1 MLECFD
7 LTDKVAIVTG
17 SRRGLGQR
25 MARALARAGA
35 DIVLTSRKID
45 SLDKFEREIRGIGRK
60 VLKVK
65 LDITIQED
73 IDAMVNKTVETFGR
87 IDILVNNAGCIVRKP
102 AFEITAKEWDTVVD
116 TILKGSFFCSQA
128 VAEVMIQQKKGRI
141 INIGSGT
148 CIFGTAGI
156 IPYGAARGG
165 LLQLTK
171 GLAVEWGGY
180 GITVNML
187 APGWFKTDQNKALF
201 QNKTWVDSLIER
213 IPVGRAGL
221 EHDLDGAVVFLAS
234 GASEYVTGQL
244 ILVDG
249 GYTIS
254 ALKAR

>member
-7 LTDKVAIVTG
+7 LTGKVAIVTG
-17 SRRGLGQR
+17 SRRGLGQW
-25 MARALARAGA
+25 MARVLARAGA
-35 DIVLTSRKID
+35 DIVLTSRKIE
-45 SLDKFEREIRGIGRK
+45 SLDGFEKEICNIGRR

-65 LDITIQED
+65 LDVTIQED

-102 AFEITAKEWDTVVD
+102 AFEITAKEWNVVLD

-128 VAEVMIQQKKGRI
+128 VAEVMIRQKRGRI

-165 LLQLTK
+165 LFQLTK

-187 APGWFKTDQNKALF
+187 APGWFKTDQNKVLF
-201 QNKTWVDSLIER
+201 QNKTWVDSLIKR
-213 IPVGRAGL
+213 IPVRRTGL
-221 EHDLDGAVVFLAS
+221 KHDLDGAVVFLAS